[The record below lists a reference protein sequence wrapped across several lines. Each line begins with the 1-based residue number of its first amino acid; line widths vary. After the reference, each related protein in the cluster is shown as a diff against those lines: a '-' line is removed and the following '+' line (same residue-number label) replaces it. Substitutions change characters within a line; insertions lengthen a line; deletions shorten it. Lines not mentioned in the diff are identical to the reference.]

1 MVILHVNEE
10 TYNFHFCMLTPLV
23 LFYMTLVL
31 FYMTLVLFYMTGVI
45 LHDFGVIL
53 HDFGVIL
60 HDIVTLEFFNFLC
73 YIYIGVS
80 NLPLSIYDFSF

>member
-53 HDFGVIL
+53 HD
-60 HDIVTLEFFNFLC
+60 IVTLEFFNFLC
-73 YIYIGVS
+73 YIYRS
-80 NLPLSIYDFSF
+80 FDFTSQYLRFFFLILELF